1 MRPSRD
7 EEYLLPADIVTQAHL
22 QTEAAGWGPQ
32 TIVMTASFQGGSIQL
47 AAYKLTENGL
57 EWGRAQPA
65 NVETKDFPGWET
77 NMAERAQLLLSDR
90 IRDLGLYLR
99 ITGGIGRLWE
109 RSLILLR
116 SILLVLVILRRSLH
130 HSIGRIIL
138 ERLILMKGRLLQIE
152 KMLSIR
158 LGWFH
163 TCLSLALV

>member
-1 MRPSRD
+1 MWRRRTFLD
-7 EEYLLPADIVTQAHL
+7 GRRI
-22 QTEAAGWGPQ
+22 WR
-32 TIVMTASFQGGSIQL
+32 
-47 AAYKLTENGL
+47 NGHNCCCRIGL
-57 EWGRAQPA
+57 
-65 NVETKDFPGWET
+65 VDF
-77 NMAERAQLLLSDR
+77 
-90 IRDLGLYLR
+90 GLYLR